1 MQKLKIRQ
9 GDWVIVCDGKKAL
22 ILENAGD
29 EKFLNLKTREVQE
42 HADPKTSDLGT
53 DQPGRSFSS
62 VGSGRSAVEQTDW
75 HRQEEERFLQK
86 LVSQLDHS
94 VKVGEVKSL
103 VIVAPPRAL
112 GVLRQAY
119 SHILR
124 AAVHAE
130 IDKDLVRLPVHE
142 IEKHLAGECV
152 CRVGKGAERA
162 VPSAMGVR
170 LAHPPCAEP
179 TPPSPAASAA
189 CPRCRTGSPRRPC
202 RARAAP

>member
-53 DQPGRSFSS
+53 DEPDRSFSS

-112 GVLRQAY
+112 GVLRHAY
-119 SHILR
+119 SHNLR
-124 AAVHAE
+124 AAVQAE

-142 IEKHLAGECV
+142 IEKHLAG
-152 CRVGKGAERA
+152 
-162 VPSAMGVR
+162 
-170 LAHPPCAEP
+170 
-179 TPPSPAASAA
+179 
-189 CPRCRTGSPRRPC
+189 
-202 RARAAP
+202 